1 MKRMQLLSL
10 GLIASFLAVVGVA
23 TTASAVW
30 SPNFNTAD
38 EAVTLAKDATHQGSF
53 YAAGQSVTIDGT
65 ITGSLYCVGSTV
77 TINGTVEGDV
87 LCAAQK
93 VTVNGTVGQD
103 VRAAG
108 QFVEIDGTVG
118 GSLTAFGQD
127 VRLGDE
133 ASVADDVNGAAQQI
147 TLDGVVGRDVAVGT
161 QLFALNGEVKGNVD
175 VAMEQIQLGS
185 DASVAGNLNYSTQR
199 ELSFDE
205 SGVAGTVS
213 YNPMPEGDYQDSGR
227 QFFSAAKI
235 MFLVML
241 AASALIAVLVMP
253 RFLNR
258 SSELF
263 VREVPKTVL
272 LGLATVF
279 GLPAL
284 VGFLIVSVV
293 LLPVGLALLFA
304 WLTVVLLSG
313 IFFAHWV
320 GSELLR
326 SQQNT
331 IVRMLGGIAVMLV
344 LYMIPFI
351 NVLAMFTSLVIGS
364 GMIVTTLSNG
374 YRRPSYGVIETK
386 KKTASKK

>member
-10 GLIASFLAVVGVA
+10 GLMVSFLAIVGLA
-23 TTASAVW
+23 STTSAVW
-30 SPNFNTAD
+30 SPNFSTAD
-38 EAVTLAKDATHQGSF
+38 EAVTLAKDTMHQGSF

-65 ITGSLYCVGSTV
+65 ITGSLYCAGSTV

-103 VRAAG
+103 VRVAG
-108 QFVEIDGTVG
+108 QFIEVDGMVG

-127 VRLGDE
+127 VRLGNE
-133 ASVADDVNGAAQQI
+133 ASVADDVNGAAQQV

-161 QLFALNGEVKGNVD
+161 QLLALNGEVKGNAD
-175 VAMEQIQLGS
+175 VATEQVQLGS
-185 DASVAGNLNYSTQR
+185 DASVVGNLNYSAQR

-213 YNPMPEGDYQDSGR
+213 YNPMPENGYQGNGR
-227 QFFSAAKI
+227 QFFSAVKI

-241 AASALIAVLVMP
+241 AASALVAVLVMP

-263 VREVPKTVL
+263 TREMPKTVL

-284 VGFLIVSVV
+284 VGFLIMSVIM
-293 LLPVGLALLFA
+293 LPVGLALLFA

-351 NVLAMFTSLVIGS
+351 NVLAMFAALVIGS
-364 GMIVTTLSNG
+364 GMVVTTLSNG
-374 YRRPSYGVIETK
+374 YRRPSYGVTETRKKAATK
-386 KKTASKK
+386 K

>member
-10 GLIASFLAVVGVA
+10 GLMVSFLAIVGLA
-23 TTASAVW
+23 STTSAVW
-30 SPNFNTAD
+30 SPNFSTAD
-38 EAVTLAKDATHQGSF
+38 EAVTLARDTTHQGSF

-65 ITGSLYCVGSTV
+65 ITGSLYCAGSTV

-103 VRAAG
+103 VRVAG
-108 QFVEIDGTVG
+108 QFIEVDGMVG

-127 VRLGDE
+127 VRLGNE
-133 ASVADDVNGAAQQI
+133 ASVADDVNGAAQQV

-161 QLFALNGEVKGNVD
+161 QLLALNGEVRGNAD
-175 VAMEQIQLGS
+175 VAVEQVQLGN
-185 DASVAGNLNYSTQR
+185 DASVVGNLNYSAQR

-213 YNPMPEGDYQDSGR
+213 YNPMPENGYQGNGR
-227 QFFSAAKI
+227 QFFSAVKI

-241 AASALIAVLVMP
+241 AASALVAVLVMP

-263 VREVPKTVL
+263 TREMPKTVL

-284 VGFLIVSVV
+284 VGFLIMSVIM
-293 LLPVGLALLFA
+293 LPVGLALLFA

-351 NVLAMFTSLVIGS
+351 NVLAMFAALVIGS
-364 GMIVTTLSNG
+364 GMVVTTLSNG
-374 YRRPSYGVIETK
+374 YRRPSYGVTETRKKAATK
-386 KKTASKK
+386 K